1 MACVL
6 FWKKHKA
13 KMTKSSPRRL
23 RRCGILKK
31 RQPANLPPY
40 VQSKG
45 EPPMEKTIF
54 LVEDDEYIRD
64 GLVSVLTG
72 EGYRVTACGSL
83 AAARAALS
91 RPDAAPD
98 LLILDVLLPDGSGFS
113 LCAEVRKTRRVP
125 ILFLTCCD
133 EEMDT
138 VRGLDC
144 GGDDYVAKP
153 FRLREL
159 LSRIRVLLR
168 RSDAASPERL
178 QIGELILDSA
188 RRTVS
193 RGGEVLA
200 LTPTEFHILYRLA
213 TGQGRILTRR
223 QLLDAVWDFDG
234 EFIEDNTLSVHMS
247 RLRDKLGADG
257 ARIET
262 VRGEGYRL
270 L

>member
-159 LSRIRVLLR
+159 LSRIRRPPAPVGR
-168 RSDAASPERL
+168 RLSRAAANRGTYPGQR
-178 QIGELILDSA
+178 

>member
-1 MACVL
+1 M
-6 FWKKHKA
+6 
-13 KMTKSSPRRL
+13 
-23 RRCGILKK
+23 
-31 RQPANLPPY
+31 
-40 VQSKG
+40 
-45 EPPMEKTIF
+45 
-54 LVEDDEYIRD
+54 
-64 GLVSVLTG
+64 
-72 EGYRVTACGSL
+72 
-83 AAARAALS
+83 
-91 RPDAAPD
+91 
-98 LLILDVLLPDGSGFS
+98 LLPDGSGFS

-213 TGQGRILTRR
+213 TGRGGYSPAGSCWMPCGIST
-223 QLLDAVWDFDG
+223 A
-234 EFIEDNTLSVHMS
+234 NS
-247 RLRDKLGADG
+247 LRTIPCRCICPVCG
-257 ARIET
+257 T
-262 VRGEGYRL
+262 S
-270 L
+270 

>member
-1 MACVL
+1 
-6 FWKKHKA
+6 
-13 KMTKSSPRRL
+13 
-23 RRCGILKK
+23 
-31 RQPANLPPY
+31 
-40 VQSKG
+40 
-45 EPPMEKTIF
+45 MEKTIF

-113 LCAEVRKTRRVP
+113 LCTEVRKTRRVP
-125 ILFLTCCD
+125 SCSSPAATRRWIP
-133 EEMDT
+133 
-138 VRGLDC
+138 C
-144 GGDDYVAKP
+144 GAWTAAGTITS
-153 FRLREL
+153 
-159 LSRIRVLLR
+159 LSP
-168 RSDAASPERL
+168 SGSESSCPASAPSCA
-178 QIGELILDSA
+178 G
-188 RRTVS
+188 RTPPLPS
-193 RGGEVLA
+193 GCKSGNLSWTAPGGRFPGGGEVLA

-213 TGQGRILTRR
+213 AGQGRILT
-223 QLLDAVWDFDG
+223 AGSCWMPCG
-234 EFIEDNTLSVHMS
+234 ISTANS
-247 RLRDKLGADG
+247 LRTIPCRCICPACGTKLGADG